1 MQIYLVAFA
10 FHIALLYL
18 SARIGDKRVGL
29 VLAIISVLPL
39 CVVAGARDITVG
51 TDTSAYPLSCFN
63 ASQVYSPIG
72 ALSACS
78 DQEPIFVLLFWFLGR
93 LTGDFNAVLF
103 FCEVIIFL
111 PYVLVAKKQ
120 FPQGYPVIGFFL
132 CFIVFGYTL
141 NILRQCLATSML
153 VLMVYELIHGK
164 NLPAFVFLAIAVGFH
179 KMSIVGI
186 FVWVIY
192 IACCESRGVRSSKTL
207 AMLFCFGIAVC
218 AVSAVLNTPGGRFDG
233 LQLPLEDFWDKEFHF
248 KEMARSVEMLHEV
261 QYTNDKSL
269 LFPKLIRN
277 CENGWI
283 EADLNTLGIHKATA
297 WSYQNEWRYVLTAV
311 PVGIASVIKG
321 DVEAV
326 KRATEVILDR
336 CDPEIPS
343 FYDLIISDEA
353 FSSMKLVASPKMTPG
368 NRVILDALV
377 QKYAPGIE
385 VAKSTIELS

>member
-1 MQIYLVAFA
+1 MQFYLVAFA

-18 SARIGDKRVGL
+18 SARIDDKRFGL

-78 DQEPIFVLLFWFLGR
+78 DQEPLFVLLFWFLGR
-93 LTGDFNAVLF
+93 LTGDFNVVLF
-103 FCEVIIFL
+103 FCELFIFL

-141 NILRQCLATSML
+141 NILRQCLATSAL

-192 IACCESRGVRSSKTL
+192 IACCESRSVRSSKTL
-207 AMLFCFGIAVC
+207 AMLFCLGIAIC
-218 AVSAVLNTPGGRFDG
+218 AVSAVLIGPDLMDLVSSFTSSYSFQVKHAGMGSLNNTMLIYLLFCMIMKFLGHKSSMESTNR
-233 LQLPLEDFWDKEFHF
+233 
-248 KEMARSVEMLHEV
+248 EMLNFYICCGVFSAVFAQFASISPELIRLSFPFLFISGFLYPFLSENLGNERLLSGV
-261 QYTNDKSL
+261 LAITFCVLYFAITFVFGGSCD
-269 LFPKLIRN
+269 LFPYSSAL
-277 CENGWI
+277 
-283 EADLNTLGIHKATA
+283 LG
-297 WSYQNEWRYVLTAV
+297 V
-311 PVGIASVIKG
+311 
-321 DVEAV
+321 
-326 KRATEVILDR
+326 
-336 CDPEIPS
+336 
-343 FYDLIISDEA
+343 FYA
-353 FSSMKLVASPKMTPG
+353 
-368 NRVILDALV
+368 
-377 QKYAPGIE
+377 
-385 VAKSTIELS
+385 

>member
-164 NLPAFVFLAIAVGFH
+164 NLPAFVF
-179 KMSIVGI
+179 
-186 FVWVIY
+186 W
-192 IACCESRGVRSSKTL
+192 R
-207 AMLFCFGIAVC
+207 
-218 AVSAVLNTPGGRFDG
+218 
-233 LQLPLEDFWDKEFHF
+233 LPLVFIRCQLWAFLF
-248 KEMARSVEMLHEV
+248 GLSTLLVARAGVFTH
-261 QYTNDKSL
+261 
-269 LFPKLIRN
+269 PKLLL
-277 CENGWI
+277 CCF
-283 EADLNTLGIHKATA
+283 ASALP
-297 WSYQNEWRYVLTAV
+297 SVL
-311 PVGIASVIKG
+311 SVQ
-321 DVEAV
+321 
-326 KRATEVILDR
+326 
-336 CDPEIPS
+336 
-343 FYDLIISDEA
+343 F
-353 FSSMKLVASPKMTPG
+353 
-368 NRVILDALV
+368 
-377 QKYAPGIE
+377 
-385 VAKSTIELS
+385 